1 MAKKSILWL
10 LWLGFVVY
18 AFFAAPPSQPNTF
31 SLIQNLSTGNW
42 QGINPIVV
50 ALFNLMGIWPVIY
63 SCLLLINGSGQ
74 KIPAW
79 PFALLSFAVGIFA
92 LLPYL
97 ALREPQTKFSGQ
109 KTALLKLLDSRW
121 TGVVLTLGSIT
132 LVAYGLVGG
141 DWGNFIQQWQ
151 TSRFIHIM
159 SLDFCLLG
167 LLFPTLLKDDMAH
180 RGLEN
185 PQIFWLAALIPLF
198 GPLAYLCL
206 RPLLPDSEL
215 KPTASPGALN

>member
-1 MAKKSILWL
+1 
-10 LWLGFVVY
+10 
-18 AFFAAPPSQPNTF
+18 
-31 SLIQNLSTGNW
+31 
-42 QGINPIVV
+42 
-50 ALFNLMGIWPVIY
+50 MGICPVIY
-63 SCLLLINGSGQ
+63 SCLLFFDGSGQ

-109 KTALLKLLDSRW
+109 KTALLKLLDSHW
-121 TGVVLTLGSIT
+121 TGIVLALGSGS
-132 LVAYGLVGG
+132 LVAYGLVAG
-141 DWGNFIQQWQ
+141 DWGDFIRQWQ
-151 TSRFIHIM
+151 TSRFIHVM
-159 SLDFCLLG
+159 TLDFCLLG

-185 PQIFWLAALIPLF
+185 PQIFWLVALIPLF

-215 KPTASPGALN
+215 KPTASLEASN